1 MSLSLV
7 KFLCL
12 PDLFEHL
19 MASPTNWPPRERLSS
34 RQCLPIP
41 TTKDFIKL
49 HLRWNLY
56 DISFPWFDGQLIYFH
71 PSQRYTPAPIR
82 HFLPIFR
89 LYNPEYNQMYNSA
102 LYLFKILKLHNP
114 MYNPV
119 LIFSDYII
127 LCLQPGSSC
136 SILPTVLRPSLM
148 HQTIH

>member
-1 MSLSLV
+1 MIFSCKNGEIWIDPSQWALTHSALHCWSKISLSLV

-12 PDLFEHL
+12 PDLFENL

-71 PSQRYTPAPIR
+71 SSQRYTPAPIR
-82 HFLPIFR
+82 YFLPIFR
-89 LYNPEYNQMYNSA
+89 LYNPEYNQIYNFA
-102 LYLFKILKLHNP
+102 LYLIK
-114 MYNPV
+114 
-119 LIFSDYII
+119 SYII
-127 LCLQPGSSC
+127 QCITLFLYFQ
-136 SILPTVLRPSLM
+136 I
-148 HQTIH
+148 I